1 MSGFPGG
8 NLWRTKSVV
17 ESSVAVAL
25 VAFDDAFLVLQAAD
39 EPLFRGYENI
49 RQGADWVLGG

>member
-1 MSGFPGG
+1 
-8 NLWRTKSVV
+8 V
-17 ESSVAVAL
+17 ESSVAAAL
-25 VAFDDAFLVLQAAD
+25 VAFDDVFLVLQAAD